1 MALKE
6 TVHTDLKAAMKARDA
21 VRVATLRML
30 LSELEKAALDK
41 RIIQLIELGEWTE
54 DDAQARVDY
63 VLKSAEHGDADIQLD
78 PVRAPDAPAAGANG
92 EGSPS
97 E

>member
-1 MALKE
+1 MDDIKTRRKALGWS
-6 TVHTDLKAAMKARDA
+6 R
-21 VRVATLRML
+21 ATLA
-30 LSELEKAALDK
+30 EKAALDK

-54 DDAQARVDY
+54 DEETKLRARF
-63 VLKSAEHGDADIQLD
+63 LLEHGDADIQLD
-78 PVRAPDAPAAGANG
+78 PVRAPDAPAAGADG